1 MAPGSIKS
9 LKSRQVSTFRPGGN
23 HSSDTK
29 LHPEEPSIVQT
40 FPKIVWKYKLSEISE
55 FTSLQGFGIQA
66 FVYDI

>member
-1 MAPGSIKS
+1 MSTFVAKPLMAPGSIKS

-40 FPKIVWKYKLSEISE
+40 FPKIV
-55 FTSLQGFGIQA
+55 
-66 FVYDI
+66 